1 MRKKLKEEYVDD
13 DIKIELLEL
22 EVYRLENMIE
32 NKVEMI
38 SELNSE
44 IYELESPL
52 FLDIGDYCQD
62 EELLRIK
69 ELIARAREIK

>member
-1 MRKKLKEEYVDD
+1 
-13 DIKIELLEL
+13 
-22 EVYRLENMIE
+22 MIE